1 MGGAR
6 GRKRLN
12 IQAITQP
19 VEITSLSASE
29 HQKFKPLARMEF
41 RTGEVKESV
50 VWSQHVG
57 CLKVP
62 NASVLRGGIIYH
74 FCSNFTYELKT
85 Y

>member
-6 GRKRLN
+6 SRKRLN

-41 RTGEVKESV
+41 RTGKVKETL
-50 VWSQHVG
+50 WLQHVG
-57 CLKVP
+57 CLKVL
-62 NASVLRGGIIYH
+62 NAGSFR
-74 FCSNFTYELKT
+74 T
-85 Y
+85 